1 MSYDRFSPIFFGAK
15 VLRHGD
21 GRRPVRKCFKN
32 RIDFTIAKEYFSHIH
47 FNSFGGNAL
56 GILTVTGLVVKLV
69 LLLLL
74 GFSIIS
80 WAIIFFKFLQV
91 YRANSQSERFM
102 EFFWKTKRF
111 DAINDQLDRF
121 AHSPLAVLFSEGF
134 TELKRLMEKGV
145 QKEEPDVISTDLGGI
160 DNIARALR
168 RATTSETTRL
178 EKYLTF
184 LATTG
189 STAPFIGLFGTVWGI
204 MTAFKGIGETG
215 TASLAVVA
223 PGIAEA
229 LIATAI
235 GLVAAIPAVMGY
247 NHFQHKIRVL
257 IAEMDSFST
266 EYLNIV
272 QRTFARK

>member
-1 MSYDRFSPIFFGAK
+1 MGIFAG
-15 VLRHGD
+15 
-21 GRRPVRKCFKN
+21 
-32 RIDFTIAKEYFSHIH
+32 
-47 FNSFGGNAL
+47 
-56 GILTVTGLVVKLV
+56 TGLVVKLV
-69 LLLLL
+69 LAILVY
-74 GFSIIS
+74 FSVVS
-80 WAIIFFKFLQV
+80 WAIIFYKLKQVHSANRESEKFLD
-91 YRANSQSERFM
+91 
-102 EFFWKTKRF
+102 FFWKTKRF
-111 DAINDQLDRF
+111 DAINAQLASF
-121 AHSPLAVLFSEGF
+121 ENSPLTTLFSEGYG
-134 TELKRLMEKGV
+134 ELSKLADKRDDKHEQNG
-145 QKEEPDVISTDLGGI
+145 ISTELGGI

-168 RATTSETTRL
+168 RAMTSEITRL

-215 TASLAVVA
+215 SASLAVVA

-247 NHFQHKIRVL
+247 NHFQNKIKVL

-266 EYLNIV
+266 EFLNIV
-272 QRTFARK
+272 QRSFAGK

>member
-1 MSYDRFSPIFFGAK
+1 MG
-15 VLRHGD
+15 L
-21 GRRPVRKCFKN
+21 
-32 RIDFTIAKEYFSHIH
+32 FT
-47 FNSFGGNAL
+47 G
-56 GILTVTGLVVKLV
+56 TGLVVKIV
-69 LLLLL
+69 LCILLY
-74 GFSIIS
+74 FSVVS

-91 YRANSQSERFM
+91 QRANSESQRFLD
-102 EFFWKTKRF
+102 FFWKTKRF
-111 DAINDQLDRF
+111 DAINGQLDRF
-121 AHSPLAVLFSEGF
+121 ANAPLTLLFGEGYA
-134 TELKRLMEKGV
+134 ELKKLMERGEQVEAPGV
-145 QKEEPDVISTDLGGI
+145 ITTEAGGI

-168 RATTSETTRL
+168 RATNTEITRL

-215 TASLAVVA
+215 SASLAVVA

-257 IAEMDSFST
+257 IGEMDSFST
-266 EYLNIV
+266 EFLNIV
-272 QRTFARK
+272 HRSFGK

>member
-1 MSYDRFSPIFFGAK
+1 VSLFAG
-15 VLRHGD
+15 
-21 GRRPVRKCFKN
+21 
-32 RIDFTIAKEYFSHIH
+32 
-47 FNSFGGNAL
+47 
-56 GILTVTGLVVKLV
+56 TGLVVKLV
-69 LLLLL
+69 LFILLY
-74 GFSIIS
+74 FSVVS
-80 WAIIFFKFLQV
+80 WAIIFYKLLQV
-91 YRANSQSERFM
+91 QRANSESERFLD
-102 EFFWKTKRF
+102 FFWKTKRF
-111 DAINDQLDRF
+111 DAINAQLDRF
-121 AHSPLAVLFSEGF
+121 ANSPLTVVFNEGYG
-134 TELKRLMEKGV
+134 ELKKLMEKG
-145 QKEEPDVISTDLGGI
+145 EEKQDPTVISTDLGGI

-168 RATTSETTRL
+168 RATTSEITRL

-215 TASLAVVA
+215 SASLAVVA

-247 NHFQHKIRVL
+247 NHFQNRIKVL
-257 IAEMDSFST
+257 IAEMDNFST
-266 EYLNIV
+266 EFLNIV